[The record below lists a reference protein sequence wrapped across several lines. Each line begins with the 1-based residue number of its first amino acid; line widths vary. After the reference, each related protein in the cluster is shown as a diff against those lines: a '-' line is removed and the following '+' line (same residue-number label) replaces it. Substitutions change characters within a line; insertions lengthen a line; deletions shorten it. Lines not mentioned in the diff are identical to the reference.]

1 METSRP
7 SGTAEAIALMRA
19 VHLLV
24 DDDPKIC
31 EDPLA
36 LTFLGPEPTTA
47 LKSNPQVFQ
56 TPEFCSLRAVFVVRQ
71 RYAEDELARAVTHSV
86 SQYVILG
93 AGLDS
98 FAYRRPDLMQTLRVY
113 EVDHPSTQQWKR
125 QRLTEL
131 GIAIPN
137 NLTFIPID
145 FEVQT
150 LAEGMA
156 TSAFKH
162 HEPAF
167 FSWLGVTQ
175 YLTADAVFST
185 LQYVA
190 PSTAPGS
197 EIVFQIIL
205 PPSILSAEDQALVAV
220 ASQLAA
226 HQGEPWR
233 SFFEPKALEARLRA
247 MGFIQVFHFEPA
259 EASALYFQGRKDGLR
274 LPNYFELIKATVG
287 S

>member
-1 METSRP
+1 MEASRP

-19 VHLLV
+19 LHLVV
-24 DDDPKIC
+24 DDDPKIFA
-31 EDPLA
+31 DPLA
-36 LTFLGPEPTTA
+36 AAFLSPAQATA
-47 LKSNPQVFQ
+47 LKTTPQIFQ
-56 TPEFCSLRAVFVVRQ
+56 TPEMRSLRAVFVVRQ
-71 RYAEDELARAVTHSV
+71 RYAEDELAKAMARGV

-98 FAYRRPDLMQTLRVY
+98 FAYRRADLRQTLRVY
-113 EVDHPSTQQWKR
+113 EVDHPAMQQWKR

-131 GIAIPN
+131 DIALPD

-150 LAEGMA
+150 LVEGIA
-156 TSAFKH
+156 ASPFKP

-175 YLTADAVFST
+175 YLTTEAVLST

-190 PSTAPGS
+190 SSAAPGS

-205 PPSILSAEDQALVAV
+205 SPSTLSAEDRAVVTV

-226 HQGEPWR
+226 QRGEPWL
-233 SFFEPKALEARLRA
+233 SFFEPTTLESQLRA
-247 MGFIQVFHFEPA
+247 MGFTEVLHFTPA
-259 EASALYFQGRKDGLR
+259 EATVLYFQGRTDGLR
-274 LPNYFELIKATVG
+274 LPNYFELIKARVG
-287 S
+287 L